1 MPGMRFGSSSMLS
14 FPSFGGVTKKLVLI
28 NLAVYAVALFSQWS
42 APLRMLI
49 GMLALT
55 PILVVHGQ
63 VWQLVTYA
71 FLQTGIFQV
80 LFNMLSLW
88 FIGAYLET
96 TKGSKWLM
104 EIYFLSV
111 IGGGLIATAL
121 SFTGIL
127 HLSPTETTYGA
138 SSGIFGM
145 LSAFAVLFGDQQF
158 MMFPL
163 PIGIKA
169 KYLVIIYILI
179 AVASLFSGM
188 SPLTYVAYLSGAG
201 LGFLYARSA
210 PRRGFTGA
218 ASEQYFATR
227 NNYYR
232 WKRRNAAKKFE
243 VYMSKQGRDVKFDKE
258 GKYIDPDDRTK
269 WN

>member
-1 MPGMRFGSSSMLS
+1 MPGTRFGSSMLS
-14 FPSFGGVTKKLVLI
+14 FPSFSGVTKKLVLI

-42 APLRMLI
+42 TPLRFVVAL
-49 GMLALT
+49 LPLT
-55 PILVVHGQ
+55 PALVIHGQ

-71 FLQTGIFQV
+71 FLQTGVFQV
-80 LFNMLSLW
+80 LFNMMSLW

-96 TKGSKWLM
+96 VKGGKWLM

-111 IGGGLIATAL
+111 IGGALIATGL
-121 SFTGIL
+121 SFTGL
-127 HLSPTETTYGA
+127 VHLSPLQTTFGA
-138 SSGIFGM
+138 SSGIFG
-145 LSAFAVLFGDQQF
+145 LLAAFAVLFGDQQF

-169 KYLVIIYILI
+169 KYLVIVYILI

-188 SPLTYVAYLSGAG
+188 SPLTYVAYLGGAL
-201 LGFLYARSA
+201 LGYLYAKAA
-210 PRRGFTGA
+210 PHRGFAGA
-218 ASEQYFATR
+218 TSERYFGIR
-227 NNYYR
+227 NDYYR

-258 GKYIDPDDRTK
+258 GKYIDPDDRSK

>member
-1 MPGMRFGSSSMLS
+1 MLS
-14 FPSFGGVTKKLVLI
+14 FPTFGGVTKKLVLA
-28 NLAVYAVALFSQWS
+28 NLAIYALVLISQWS
-42 APLRMLI
+42 IPLHLFLDS
-49 GMLALT
+49 LALT
-55 PILVVHGQ
+55 PLLVVHGQ

-71 FLQTGIFQV
+71 FLQTGILQI

-88 FIGAYLET
+88 FIGAYLEGV
-96 TKGSKWLM
+96 KGSKWLT

-111 IGGGLIATAL
+111 IGGGLIATGL

-127 HLSPTETTYGA
+127 HLSPLQGVAGA
-138 SSGIFGM
+138 SSGIFG
-145 LSAFAVLFGDQQF
+145 LLAAFAVLFGDQQF

-169 KYLVIIYILI
+169 KYLVIVYILI
-179 AVASLFSGM
+179 AIASLFSGV
-188 SPLTYVAYLSGAG
+188 SPLTYVAYLGGAF
-201 LGFLYARSA
+201 LGYLYSKGA
-210 PRRGFTGA
+210 PRRGFAGA
-218 ASEQYFATR
+218 ASEQYFASR

-232 WKRRNAAKKFE
+232 WKRRQAAKKFE

-258 GKYIDPDDRTK
+258 GKYIDPDDRSK

>member
-1 MPGMRFGSSSMLS
+1 MLS
-14 FPSFGGVTKKLVLI
+14 FPTFGGVTKKLVLA
-28 NLAVYAVALFSQWS
+28 NLAIYALTLIAQWS
-42 APLRMLI
+42 RPLGYLL
-49 GMLALT
+49 GALALT
-55 PILVVHGQ
+55 PALVVHGE

-71 FLQTGIFQV
+71 FLQAGILQI

-96 TKGSKWLM
+96 VKGAKWLT

-111 IGGGLIATAL
+111 IGGGLIATGL

-127 HLSPTETTYGA
+127 HLSPIQSVFGA
-138 SSGIFGM
+138 SSGIFG
-145 LSAFAVLFGDQQF
+145 LLAAFAVLFGDQQF

-169 KYLVIIYILI
+169 KYLVIIYVLI
-179 AVASLFSGM
+179 AIASLFSGV
-188 SPLTYVAYLSGAG
+188 SPLTYVAYLGGAL
-201 LGFLYARSA
+201 LGYLYSKGA
-210 PRRGFTGA
+210 PRRGFAGA
-218 ASEQYFATR
+218 ASEQYFGAR

-232 WKRRNAAKKFE
+232 WKRRQAAKKFE
-243 VYMSKQGRDVKFDKE
+243 VYMSKQGREVKFDKE
-258 GKYIDPDDRTK
+258 GKYIDPDDKSR

>member
-1 MPGMRFGSSSMLS
+1 MPGSRFGSSMLS
-14 FPSFGGVTKKLVLI
+14 FPTFGGVTKKLVLI
-28 NLAVYAVALFSQWS
+28 NLAIYAVYLFAQWS
-42 APLRMLI
+42 SPLRSV
-49 GMLALT
+49 LALL
-55 PILVVHGQ
+55 PLMPLLVVHGQ
-63 VWQLVTYA
+63 FWRLVTYA
-71 FLQTGIFQV
+71 FLQTGVLQV
-80 LFNMLSLW
+80 LFNMMSLW

-96 TKGSKWLM
+96 VKGGRWLL
-104 EIYFLSV
+104 EIYLLSV

-121 SFTGIL
+121 SFTGL
-127 HLSPTETTYGA
+127 VHLSPLQTTFGA
-138 SSGIFGM
+138 SSGIFG
-145 LSAFAVLFGDQQF
+145 LLAAFAVLFGDQQF

-169 KYLVIIYILI
+169 KYLVIVYILI

-188 SPLTYVAYLSGAG
+188 SPLTYAAYLAGAG

-210 PRRGFTGA
+210 PRQGFTGA
-218 ASEQYFATR
+218 ASEQYFGAR

-243 VYMSKQGRDVKFDKE
+243 VYMNKQGRDVKFDKE
-258 GKYIDPDDRTK
+258 GKYIDPDDKSR